1 MAVFKQLHSAFI
13 YKAVITFQ
21 YFVTPAKLALYLAS
35 SDARV
40 RAATEAED
48 WLCSTLAT
56 FILCLSIS
64 YLQLNYLLIF

>member
-1 MAVFKQLHSAFI
+1 MAVLKQLNSAFI

-21 YFVTPAKLALYLAS
+21 YFVTTAKLVLHLAS
-35 SDARV
+35 SDTRV

-48 WLCSTLAT
+48 LLCSTLAT

-64 YLQLNYLLIF
+64 YLQLNYPLIF

>member
-48 WLCSTLAT
+48 
-56 FILCLSIS
+56 
-64 YLQLNYLLIF
+64 